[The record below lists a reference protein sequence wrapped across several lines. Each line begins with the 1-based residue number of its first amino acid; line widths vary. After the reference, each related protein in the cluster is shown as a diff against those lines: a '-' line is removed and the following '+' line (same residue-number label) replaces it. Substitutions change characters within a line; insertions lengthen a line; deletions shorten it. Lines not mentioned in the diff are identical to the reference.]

1 MPYATPTELRQRFR
15 ALLRRERI
23 TNPAS
28 VFDAASARLA
38 DAAGAELG
46 LFAGSIASAVIVGA
60 PDLVL
65 ITLTEFAEQA
75 RRICRAGALPLI
87 VDADHGY
94 GNALNVMRTV
104 EELETAGV
112 SALTIEDT
120 LLPAPF
126 GGSDRSA
133 VSHDEYLQKLRAAIA
148 ARRDPSLVI
157 SGRTGSLAR
166 GETLEQAV
174 EWVRVCEAAG
184 VDLIMVQG
192 ASNIDQVRGL
202 AAATTR
208 PLILNAQAAPNDDLH
223 RLGVRIVFQG
233 HLSYFAMLRE
243 LHDSYVEQFTTG
255 STAGLRPKALSPEL
269 QALAFR
275 EEEYAARSDQYL
287 SATEQASS

>member
-1 MPYATPTELRQRFR
+1 MPYATPTELRRRFR
-15 ALLRRERI
+15 ALLERDRI

-38 DAAGAELG
+38 SAAGAELG
-46 LFAGSIASAVIVGA
+46 LFAGSVASAVVLGA

-65 ITLTEFAEQA
+65 ITLTEFSEQA

-104 EELETAGV
+104 EELENAGV

-133 VSHDEYLQKLRAAIA
+133 VSHDEYLQKLRAAIE

-157 SGRTGSLAR
+157 AGRTGSLAR
-166 GETLEQAV
+166 GESLEQAA
-174 EWVRVCEAAG
+174 EWVKVCDAAG

-192 ASNIDQVRGL
+192 ASSIEQVRALSG
-202 AAATTR
+202 ATSR
-208 PLILNAQAAPNDDLH
+208 PLILNAQAAPNEDLH

-243 LHDSYVEQFTTG
+243 LHDTYVEQFSTG
-255 STAGLRPKALSPEL
+255 STAGLRSRALSPEL
-269 QALAFR
+269 QALALQ
-275 EEEYAARSDQYL
+275 EKEHATSTDEYLRAPTAR
-287 SATEQASS
+287 